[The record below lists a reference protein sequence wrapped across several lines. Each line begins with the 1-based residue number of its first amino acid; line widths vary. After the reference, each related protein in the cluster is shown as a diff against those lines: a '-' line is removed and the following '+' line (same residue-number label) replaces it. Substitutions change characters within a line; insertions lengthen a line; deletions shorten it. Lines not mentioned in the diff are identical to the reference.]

1 MPTERAAQVLL
12 DTHALLWWQA
22 GSPRLAPSALT
33 ALSAAA
39 RVLIS
44 PISCW
49 EVSMLVTKGRVTLD
63 RPTATWIRD
72 LLAQDRIAT
81 ADLTAQIA
89 VDAAELPDFHGD
101 PADRL
106 LYATARWLRIP
117 LISKDDRLR
126 QYAENRR
133 DCAVHW

>member
-1 MPTERAAQVLL
+1 MPTDPAGPVLL

-22 GSPRLAPSALT
+22 GSSRLVASALSSVRT
-33 ALSAAA
+33 AAV
-39 RVLIS
+39 VLIS

-49 EVSMLVTKGRVTLD
+49 EVSMLVSKRCITLD
-63 RPTATWIRD
+63 RPTATWVRD
-72 LLAQDRIAT
+72 LLGQDRIDT
-81 ADLTAQIA
+81 ADLTPQIA

-106 LYATARWLRIP
+106 LYATARSLRIP
-117 LISKDDRLR
+117 LITKDDRLR
-126 QYAENRR
+126 RYADSRR